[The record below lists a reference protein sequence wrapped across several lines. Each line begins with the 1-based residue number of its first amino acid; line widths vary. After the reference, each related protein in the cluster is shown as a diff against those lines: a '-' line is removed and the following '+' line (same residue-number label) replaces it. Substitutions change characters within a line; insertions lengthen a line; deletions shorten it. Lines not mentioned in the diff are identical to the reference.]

1 MVVVLCCMQLHHK
14 GVSVL
19 LVTKFM
25 CCSFF
30 KALNRL
36 LSYSKRY
43 SKQNPHFCYTIN

>member
-14 GVSVL
+14 DVSVL

-30 KALNRL
+30 QSTQQTVELFKEVLKTKSPFL
-36 LSYSKRY
+36 LHY
-43 SKQNPHFCYTIN
+43 